1 MMSNLAIDIQVHEQ
15 EKSYTVEVK
24 VQGQII
30 LL

>member
-1 MMSNLAIDIQVHEQ
+1 MMSNLANDIHEQ
-15 EKSYTVEVK
+15 EKSYTVKVK